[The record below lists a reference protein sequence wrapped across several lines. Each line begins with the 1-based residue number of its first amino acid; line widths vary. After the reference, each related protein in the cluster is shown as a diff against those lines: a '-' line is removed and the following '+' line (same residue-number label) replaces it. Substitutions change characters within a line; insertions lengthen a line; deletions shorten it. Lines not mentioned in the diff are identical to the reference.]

1 MIFSRAK
8 SRLLALL
15 GGAAI
20 AGATSVGAAHASDL
34 VVLLPP
40 LYGPSIERTVSP
52 VMKEKYGVDVIWQEA
67 NSSESFAKVLAEKA
81 APEISVSCP
90 ATLDF
95 LRGQEAG
102 LWAKLDADKIP
113 NLADIYDFAK
123 QDPFG
128 EYGVAITIGGAVLQ
142 YHKEAFEKNGW
153 APPTSWKDM
162 ARPEL
167 KGHVAMASTAW
178 GTGVGLLSLW
188 SRLEGAGRGDAGPA
202 FAFVKDLVAK
212 GQIGYFPTRGS
223 ELNSA
228 MERGEIWI
236 GPQWSEAGLQF
247 AAQGGP
253 VGIVNP
259 TEGTFVLPN
268 ICAVV
273 ADSPNIEA
281 ANAFVDLLLG
291 EEAQRDLAVDRW
303 ASPVR
308 KGVVLPAEYQ
318 DKLLLS
324 EEQIAKVKFLD
335 DTELAEFKPK
345 WHEQWVHEIETG
357 AQ

>member
-1 MIFSRAK
+1 MNFSMMK
-8 SRLLALL
+8 SRLLVLL
-15 GGAAI
+15 SGVAVASL
-20 AGATSVGAAHASDL
+20 APVGAAVADDL

-52 VMKEKYGVDVIWQEA
+52 VMKEKHGINVIWQEA

-81 APEISVSCP
+81 SPEIGVSCP

-95 LRGQEAG
+95 LRGREAG

-113 NLADIYDFAK
+113 NLANVYDFAK
-123 QDPFG
+123 KEPFG
-128 EYGVAITIGGAVLQ
+128 EYGVAITVGGAVLQ
-142 YHKEAFEKNGW
+142 YHKEVFASNGW

-167 KGHVAMASTAW
+167 KGRVAMASTAW
-178 GTGVGLLSLW
+178 GTGVGLLSFW
-188 SRLEGAGRGDAGPA
+188 SRLEGAERGDAEPA
-202 FAFVKDLVAK
+202 FAFVKELADK

-228 MERGEIWI
+228 MERGEVWI

-273 ADSPNIEA
+273 ANSPNIDA
-281 ANAFVDLLLG
+281 AHTFIDLLLS
-291 EEAQRDLAVDRW
+291 EETQRDLAADRW

-308 KGVVLPAEYQ
+308 KGVNLPAEYQ
-318 DKLLLS
+318 DKLLLT

-335 DTELAEFKPK
+335 DNELAEFKPK
-345 WHEQWVHEIETG
+345 WHEQWVREIETK
-357 AQ
+357 AR

>member
-1 MIFSRAK
+1 MTFSRTK
-8 SRLLALL
+8 SCLLALL
-15 GGAAI
+15 SGVAASGI
-20 AGATSVGAAHASDL
+20 TSVGAAASDL

-52 VMKEKYGVDVIWQEA
+52 VMKEKYGVNVIWQEA

-81 APEISVSCP
+81 TPEIGVSCP

-102 LWAKLDADKIP
+102 LWAKLDADRIP
-113 NLADIYDFAK
+113 NLANVYDFAK
-123 QDPFG
+123 QDPLG
-128 EYGVAITIGGAVLQ
+128 NYGVAITIGGAVLQ
-142 YHKEAFEKNGW
+142 YHKETFEKNGW

-167 KGHVAMASTAW
+167 KGRVAMASTAW
-178 GTGVGLLSLW
+178 GTGVGLLSFW
-188 SRLEGAGRGDAGPA
+188 SRLDGAGRGDAGPA

-212 GQIGYFPTRGS
+212 GQIGYFATRGS

-228 MERGEIWI
+228 MERGEVLI

-259 TEGTFVLPN
+259 TEGTFVLSN

-273 ADSPNIEA
+273 ANSPNIEA
-281 ANAFVDLLLG
+281 ANTFVDLLLG

-308 KGVVLPAEYQ
+308 KGVALPDEYQ

-335 DTELAEFKPK
+335 DAELAEFKPA
-345 WHEQWVHEIETG
+345 WHEQWVREIETG
-357 AQ
+357 AR